1 MLAGVD
7 YSYDHPDTKKLVA
20 DEVKFVCRYLTGTH
34 GAKALTTAEL
44 THLKSVGLSVVLT
57 FENSANRAMAGYVA
71 GVADAHDA
79 NTLMR
84 RLAIS
89 TQQAVYFA
97 VDWDVQPHELP
108 TVLEYVRGLNSVR
121 GVNAT
126 GIYGGINVISYLLDN
141 KAIGFAWQT
150 YAWSAGRWDPR
161 NNIEQYHNGVTQ
173 YGGNVDLDRS
183 MTPHFGA
190 LVTNPPAVAGYPT
203 AQEIADLI
211 LRTHSVAVSNHGKD
225 AKWYVLS
232 CLGHTVD
239 VVEAIQ
245 GDVDRLVVDVQAL
258 TARPAAPA
266 LDPLAVAQALAAVP
280 AFVDALGA
288 SIAKHLAAAAE
299 PAVETSTAAGGYGDP
314 STAALPTVGA

>member
-1 MLAGVD
+1 MLSGVD
-7 YSYDHPDTKKLVA
+7 YSYDHPDTRKLVA
-20 DEVKFVCRYLTGTH
+20 DEVKFVCRYLTGST
-34 GAKALTTAEL
+34 GAKALTAAEL
-44 THLKSVGLSVVLT
+44 THLHSIGLGVVLT
-57 FENSANRAMAGYVA
+57 FENSANRAMGGYVA

-108 TVLEYVRGLNSVR
+108 TVLEYVRGLTSVR

-126 GIYGGINVISYLLDN
+126 GIYGGIHVISYLLDN

-150 YAWSAGRWDPR
+150 YAWSAGRWEPR

-190 LVTNPPAVAGYPT
+190 LVTNPTPVAGYPT

-211 LRTHSVAVSNHGKD
+211 LRTHAVAVSNHGKET
-225 AKWYVLS
+225 KWYVLS

-239 VVEAIQ
+239 VVEAIN
-245 GDVDRLVVDVQAL
+245 GKADAILTGVQAL
-258 TARPAAPA
+258 ESRPAAPV

-280 AFVDALGA
+280 AFIDALGA
-288 SIAKHLAAAAE
+288 SIARHLGTPSSGPLSTELAQPQYADQ
-299 PAVETSTAAGGYGDP
+299 STATP
-314 STAALPTVGA
+314 PTVGG